1 MSDLSIKPNF
11 IILND
16 VDPTTIGL
24 ADTSSWG
31 INENQPAYITII
43 PPGSIKAI
51 SLNFIKHNIMF
62 LTSVNLGISCLTYC
76 GEQKLQPL
84 DDGVWE
90 FCLKSNFEGIEK
102 KRLYLKTDSLRIEMD
117 KLYIKE
123 GIEYNPNSNVVKA
136 LAEAEWLLNV
146 AEANIRDGNSNKA
159 MQAFN
164 LAVKEVKKYSN
175 CKDCI

>member
-16 VDPTTIGL
+16 VDPTIIGL

-31 INENQPAYITII
+31 IAETQPAYLTIL
-43 PPGSIKAI
+43 PPGSTRYI

-62 LTSVNLGISCLTYC
+62 LTSVNLGLGCLTEC
-76 GEQKLQPL
+76 AEQKLEAL

-90 FCLKSNFEGIEK
+90 FCLKSNYEGIQK
-102 KRLYLKTDSLRIEMD
+102 KRFYLKTDSLRIEMD

-136 LAEAEWLLNV
+136 LAKAEWLLKV
-146 AEANIRDGNSNKA
+146 AESNLRNGNNIKA

-164 LAVKEVKKYSN
+164 LASKEVEKYKN
-175 CKDCI
+175 CKDCL

>member
-11 IILND
+11 IISRE
-16 VDPTTIGL
+16 VDPEQIMI
-24 ADTSSWG
+24 ADASSWG
-31 INENQPAYITII
+31 IAETQPAYLTIL
-43 PPGSIKAI
+43 PPGSTRYIN
-51 SLNFIKHNIMF
+51 LNFLKHNMMF
-62 LTSVNLGISCLTYC
+62 LTSVNLGLGCLTEC
-76 GEQKLQPL
+76 EEQKLEAL

-90 FCLKSNFEGIEK
+90 FCLKSNYEGIQK
-102 KRLYLKTDSLRIEMD
+102 KRFFLKTDSLRIEMD

-136 LAEAEWLLNV
+136 LAKAEWLLKV
-146 AEANIRDGNSNKA
+146 AESNLRNGNNIKA

-164 LAVKEVKKYSN
+164 LASKEVEKYKN